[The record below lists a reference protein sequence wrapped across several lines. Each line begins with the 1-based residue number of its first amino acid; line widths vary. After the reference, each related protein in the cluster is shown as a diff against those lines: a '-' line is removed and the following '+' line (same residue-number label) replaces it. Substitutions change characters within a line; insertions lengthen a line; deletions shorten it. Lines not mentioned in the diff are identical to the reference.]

1 MSCQWAP
8 SLKIL
13 RWGPMAYISSV
24 FIFIISALLQHQIRP
39 LAGSNSRFYYILV
52 HSTETSSYAHFGA
65 FTRVIWAFPLRNIFM
80 PVNEEEGT
88 TMTTMLLIAALAD
101 LLVLYRALG

>member
-1 MSCQWAP
+1 M
-8 SLKIL
+8 
-13 RWGPMAYISSV
+13 
-24 FIFIISALLQHQIRP
+24 
-39 LAGSNSRFYYILV
+39 
-52 HSTETSSYAHFGA
+52 
-65 FTRVIWAFPLRNIFM
+65 RVIWAFSLRNNFM